1 MEQNT
6 YQDYGANAFDQEKED
21 KDIPIPLAFGMTAV
35 AAVTGY
41 MYGKTKAEK
50 IAAASVS
57 DLIISPIDSDLA
69 YNESAFDPLISSN
82 EIDSTEISPNYLLH
96 AILVCQGLRH
106 ISYVKRDY
114 ESLINLGT
122 NNADLPFRSG
132 GFKRFY
138 NYLTNANHLCT
149 PFGAEGAKMYVTTNG
164 ILFTENFAS
173 VSEADDPDHR
183 FAFKRYRSRN
193 TMNDRLK
200 DTMMFYSMS
209 RGLFSNSVLLNYFK
223 NRYNGTGV
231 SFNNLKNYGQDFRVL
246 LAMSVQ
252 ERSIIDGIIAEGVT
266 IIHNPVAGEFRLSC
280 NITVDKLAKLFEVFQ
295 APATG

>member
-6 YQDYGANAFDQEKED
+6 YQDYEDNVFDQKEN
-21 KDIPIPLAFGMTAV
+21 KKGIPASLAYGMTAV
-35 AAVTGY
+35 VAVAGY
-41 MYGKTKAEK
+41 VYGKSKAEK

-57 DLIISPIDSDLA
+57 DLIISPIDSDLV

-82 EIDSTEISPNYLLH
+82 EIDSTEISPTYLLH

-106 ISYVKRDY
+106 ISYVRRDY
-114 ESLINLGT
+114 NTLIELGT

-138 NYLTNANHLCT
+138 NYLKHANHLCT
-149 PFGAEGAKMYVTTNG
+149 PFGAEGAKMYITTNG

-173 VSEADDPDHR
+173 ISEADDHNHQ
-183 FAFKRYRSRN
+183 FAFKRYRNRN

-209 RGLFSNSVLLNYFK
+209 RGLFSNSVLLNYFR

-246 LAMSVQ
+246 LAMSAQ

-266 IIHNPVAGEFRLSC
+266 IIHNPTAGEFRLSC

-295 APATG
+295 APVNK